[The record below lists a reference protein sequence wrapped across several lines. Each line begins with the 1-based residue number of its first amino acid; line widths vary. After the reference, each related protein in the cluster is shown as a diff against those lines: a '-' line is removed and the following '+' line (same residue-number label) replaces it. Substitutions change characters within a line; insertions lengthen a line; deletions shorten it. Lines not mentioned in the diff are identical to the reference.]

1 MGLPA
6 VLCYPGSYT
15 FPCLCPFPAQTCCLH
30 FSVPILTPLVPE
42 PSILL
47 SPVCPQ
53 TPSLTLFPVHPP
65 VTSVSRSAV
74 CICLSQLSLFLPFM
88 SVFLTLPVASLA
100 VSLSCAGSFLGLIC
114 ALHQP
119 YLLKLSSSFTFKSL
133 LKCLTLWEIFPNLST
148 QGDRLSSLGPEARVG
163 GLLLHV
169 GCFIASLPVLGES
182 GHRGWQVTG
191 IGASWPE
198 STLMKTASRPVCH
211 KCSEAEAL
219 AQ

>member
-1 MGLPA
+1 MSPNTLSNSLSSPPSCYLRLP
-6 VLCYPGSYT
+6 LCS
-15 FPCLCPFPAQTCCLH
+15 LH
-30 FSVPILTPLVPE
+30 LPL
-42 PSILL
+42 S
-47 SPVCPQ
+47 
-53 TPSLTLFPVHPP
+53 TL
-65 VTSVSRSAV
+65 SVSAFHVSLLDSARR
-74 CICLSQLSLFLPFM
+74 LPC
-88 SVFLTLPVASLA
+88 T

-163 GLLLHV
+163 GLLLHL